1 MNSNVVHSSTMAAS
15 VDGMPAPLQPFL
27 CEAPEVSIVN
37 STVVHEDNHDIV
49 LHTLKV
55 CLRSRIYNTLDEHS
69 TFSVSRGRCLGGVA
83 TDYWCLNSLA
93 HGGPILCSSNVPDGR
108 GTPLSIGRKSSLYRP
123 P

>member
-1 MNSNVVHSSTMAAS
+1 MAAS

-55 CLRSRIYNTLDEHS
+55 CLRSRFYNKLD
-69 TFSVSRGRCLGGVA
+69 
-83 TDYWCLNSLA
+83 
-93 HGGPILCSSNVPDGR
+93 
-108 GTPLSIGRKSSLYRP
+108 
-123 P
+123 

>member
-55 CLRSRIYNTLDEHS
+55 CLRSHNDNIVDEHL
-69 TFSVSRGRCLGGVA
+69 TFA
-83 TDYWCLNSLA
+83 
-93 HGGPILCSSNVPDGR
+93 
-108 GTPLSIGRKSSLYRP
+108 
-123 P
+123 